1 MIPSISAAQER
12 QVYVYSDGVHCD
24 LCDNARINL
33 MIKALEDQGVK
44 VTKGLPRNGVRVN
57 NYYMLRD
64 DVTPKNA
71 IIIQMMSGVASDTMA
86 DMVSHYWGNLDSRTI
101 VPVYIAPAAISGTN
115 KQKLINAGYTPFN
128 VRSSG
133 IRMLPNSRC
142 WGNGVNSN
150 DIKVIAED
158 VAKKAGVKKS
168 NSGTVIK
175 PPTSTVT
182 IGGIKVNKQLPY
194 TLKYGLKNGKYLF
207 TNNAYVKVTQKQL
220 AKKVGYDGYCQ
231 GNYGTKTAL
240 YVKKFQKKEKLPQT
254 GQVDQKTWNALI
266 K

>member
-1 MIPSISAAQER
+1 MVCAMMPSISAQDR

-86 DMVSHYWGNLDSRTI
+86 DMVTHYWGNLDSRII

-133 IRMLPNSRC
+133 SRMLPNSKC
-142 WGNGVNSN
+142 WGNGVNSD
-150 DIKVIAED
+150 DIKAIADD

-168 NSGTVIK
+168 NSGIVK
-175 PPTSTVT
+175 PSTPTVT
-182 IGGIKVNKQLPY
+182 IGGIKVNRKLPY
-194 TLKYGLKNGKYLF
+194 TLKVGLKN
-207 TNNAYVKVTQKQL
+207 NNYVKITQKQL
-220 AKKVGYDGYCQ
+220 AKKVGYDGYQ
-231 GNYGTKTAL
+231 LGNYGTKTAL
-240 YVKKFQKKEKLPQT
+240 YVKKFQKKEKLNQT
-254 GQVDQKTWNALI
+254 GQVDQKTWTALI